1 MKKRKEPRS
10 RVRGINRVR
19 VGDILSL
26 RVEGEEDEPAKSLQT
41 SLHVGIE
48 IKGQD

>member
-26 RVEGEEDEPAKSLQT
+26 RVEEEDEPAKSLQT